1 MISPINPGPQYSQQ
15 NEQQF
20 RTQVRQE
27 TIGTMKS
34 NEAQA
39 FILMRDKA
47 DGKTYKVELDAGAL
61 TFTVVPV

>member
-27 TIGTMKS
+27 TINTVKK

-47 DGKTYKVELDAGAL
+47 DNKTYKVELDAGAL

>member
-27 TIGTMKS
+27 TIATMKN
-34 NEAQA
+34 NEAQP
-39 FILMRDKA
+39 FILMTDKA
-47 DGKTYKVELDAGAL
+47 DKKTYKVELDGGAF
-61 TFTVVPV
+61 TFTLVTA

>member
-1 MISPINPGPQYSQQ
+1 MISPINPTPQYSQQ

-27 TIGTMKS
+27 TINTMKS

-39 FILMRDKA
+39 FILMTDKA
-47 DGKTYKVELDAGAL
+47 DGKTYKVELDGGAL
-61 TFTVVPV
+61 TFAVVTV